1 MSISLLYLG
10 TPCASGASG
19 MTQIK
24 SGPSPR
30 VGRRH
35 RQACPGPPPPRPPVD
50 GHHNQNGS
58 MNMAVSTSFAD
69 IGASGKEA
77 LQTLFITGVKNAHAL
92 EKEARQILS
101 RQIERVTNYPE
112 VAQKLRMHLDE
123 TNRQEE
129 RIDEILHALGED
141 RSLLK
146 DWATQIMGNMAAVAH
161 VPMADEIL
169 KDTFA
174 NHAFEAFEI
183 AAYKS
188 LITMAEATGN
198 TQFVAALR
206 QSLEEE
212 ERMRQWIEDNVEKV
226 TRMYLERE
234 ARGEKAD
241 R

>member
-1 MSISLLYLG
+1 MATTATMGAASLAGNETVQSIF
-10 TPCASGASG
+10 
-19 MTQIK
+19 
-24 SGPSPR
+24 
-30 VGRRH
+30 V
-35 RQACPGPPPPRPPVD
+35 
-50 GHHNQNGS
+50 
-58 MNMAVSTSFAD
+58 
-69 IGASGKEA
+69 
-77 LQTLFITGVKNAHAL
+77 TGVKNIHAL
-92 EKEARQILS
+92 EKEARQLLS

-112 VAQKLRMHLDE
+112 VEQKLRMHLAE

-169 KDTFA
+169 KNTFA

-188 LITMAEATGN
+188 LITMAEATGHS
-198 TQFVAALR
+198 QFLAALR

-212 ERMRQWIEDNVEKV
+212 ERMAQWISENVGKV
-226 TRMYLERE
+226 TLMYLERE
-234 ARGEKAD
+234 ARGAKAD

>member
-1 MSISLLYLG
+1 
-10 TPCASGASG
+10 
-19 MTQIK
+19 
-24 SGPSPR
+24 
-30 VGRRH
+30 
-35 RQACPGPPPPRPPVD
+35 
-50 GHHNQNGS
+50 
-58 MNMAVSTSFAD
+58 MAVSTSFAD

-92 EKEARQILS
+92 EKQARQLLE

-112 VAQKLRMHLDE
+112 VEQKLRQHLAE

-129 RIDEILHALGED
+129 RIDEVLHALGED

-146 DWATQIMGNMAAVAH
+146 DWATQIMANMAAIAH

-174 NHAFEAFEI
+174 NNAFENYEI
-183 AAYKS
+183 AAYKA
-188 LITMAEATGN
+188 LIAMAEATGN
-198 TQFVAALR
+198 TQFVAAFR
-206 QSLEEE
+206 QSLQEE
-212 ERMRQWIEDNVEKV
+212 ERMAQWISDNVEKL

-234 ARGEKAD
+234 ARGQKSD

>member
-1 MSISLLYLG
+1 
-10 TPCASGASG
+10 
-19 MTQIK
+19 
-24 SGPSPR
+24 
-30 VGRRH
+30 
-35 RQACPGPPPPRPPVD
+35 
-50 GHHNQNGS
+50 
-58 MNMAVSTSFAD
+58 MAVSTSFAD

-92 EKEARQILS
+92 EKEARQLLS

-161 VPMADEIL
+161 VPMAD
-169 KDTFA
+169 
-174 NHAFEAFEI
+174 
-183 AAYKS
+183 
-188 LITMAEATGN
+188 ATGN

-206 QSLEEE
+206 QSLQEE

>member
-1 MSISLLYLG
+1 
-10 TPCASGASG
+10 
-19 MTQIK
+19 
-24 SGPSPR
+24 
-30 VGRRH
+30 
-35 RQACPGPPPPRPPVD
+35 
-50 GHHNQNGS
+50 
-58 MNMAVSTSFAD
+58 MAVSTSFAD

-92 EKEARQILS
+92 EKEARQLLS

-188 LITMAEATGN
+188 LITMADATGN

-206 QSLEEE
+206 QSLQEE

>member
-1 MSISLLYLG
+1 
-10 TPCASGASG
+10 
-19 MTQIK
+19 
-24 SGPSPR
+24 
-30 VGRRH
+30 
-35 RQACPGPPPPRPPVD
+35 
-50 GHHNQNGS
+50 
-58 MNMAVSTSFAD
+58 MAVSTSFAD
-69 IGASGKEA
+69 IGASGKES
-77 LQTLFITGVKNAHAL
+77 LQTIFITGVKNAHAL

-101 RQIERVTNYPE
+101 RQIERITNYPE
-112 VAQKLRMHLDE
+112 VEQRLRIHLEE

-146 DWATQIMGNMAAVAH
+146 DWVTQIMGKAAAVAH

-188 LITMAEATGN
+188 LIAMAEATGN
-198 TQFVAALR
+198 TQHLAALR
-206 QSLEEE
+206 QTLQEE
-212 ERMRQWIEDNVEKV
+212 ERMRQWIFDNVEKV
-226 TRMYLERE
+226 TQMYLERS

>member
-1 MSISLLYLG
+1 
-10 TPCASGASG
+10 
-19 MTQIK
+19 
-24 SGPSPR
+24 
-30 VGRRH
+30 
-35 RQACPGPPPPRPPVD
+35 
-50 GHHNQNGS
+50 
-58 MNMAVSTSFAD
+58 MAVSTSFAD

-161 VPMADEIL
+161 TCRWPMR
-169 KDTFA
+169 F
-174 NHAFEAFEI
+174 
-183 AAYKS
+183 
-188 LITMAEATGN
+188 
-198 TQFVAALR
+198 
-206 QSLEEE
+206 
-212 ERMRQWIEDNVEKV
+212 
-226 TRMYLERE
+226 
-234 ARGEKAD
+234 
-241 R
+241 